1 MDSLLDINPAEDRIR
16 LNLAT
21 FAVLPV
27 GSRPGC
33 HWHPSL
39 RFLLVATILI
49 SIPPRAGTNATAGFG
64 QAWWSA
70 RKEALRP
77 ASVPCPPQPVY
88 LQ

>member
-1 MDSLLDINPAEDRIR
+1 VNSLVDFNPAEDRIG

-21 FAVLPV
+21 FTALPV

-49 SIPPRAGTNATAGFG
+49 SIPPGWRERHR
-64 QAWWSA
+64 W
-70 RKEALRP
+70 LRP
-77 ASVPCPPQPVY
+77 SLVECT
-88 LQ
+88 

>member
-1 MDSLLDINPAEDRIR
+1 VDSLVDFNPAEDRIG

-21 FAVLPV
+21 FTALPV

-49 SIPPRAGTNATAGFG
+49 SIPPAGANATAGRG

-77 ASVPCPPQPVY
+77 ASVPCPPQPVC
-88 LQ
+88 LL